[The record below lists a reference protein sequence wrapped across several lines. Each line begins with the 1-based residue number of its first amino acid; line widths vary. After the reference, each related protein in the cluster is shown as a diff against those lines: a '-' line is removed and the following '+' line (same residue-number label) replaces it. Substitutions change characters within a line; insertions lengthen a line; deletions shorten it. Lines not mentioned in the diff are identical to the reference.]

1 MFISNLIPTSSL
13 LSLHNS
19 LFVRKQSNSSSPKM
33 TSCSSSPDCC
43 LQLIWER
50 WPASCCWNSES
61 WIHHG
66 CLSFIVHV
74 SSTGKTWG
82 VYFPLNADSTSL
94 FITNTVTVMIR
105 NTIMSHLDYFSK
117 VPSAPSRAFC
127 FPPALILNL
136 YNVLRNLEQSEH
148 LNLWRHLHYFFLKYA
163 LPLRFLAVTHTCQ
176 LYSLL
181 VLPKMAFSQT
191 PTHSSSLTSFNLC
204 SNTTFPI
211 CPAQSPLIKN
221 VALSPSFQNSLPCS
235 TASMTI
241 ASTSVNFV
249 FCLLSVSFHQLAA
262 SSRAKIFFISQR
274 IPHFRTVPGTQH
286 W

>member
-61 WIHHG
+61 WINHG

-105 NTIMSHLDYFSK
+105 NTIMPHLDYFIK
-117 VPSAPSRAFC
+117 VPSAPNRAFC

-136 YNVLRNLEQSEH
+136 YNVLHNLEQSEH

-163 LPLRFLAVTHTCQ
+163 LPLRFLAVTHAN
-176 LYSLL
+176 Y
-181 VLPKMAFSQT
+181 
-191 PTHSSSLTSFNLC
+191 THSLFCLKWSSPRYLHTAIPSLPSTLC

-221 VALSPSFQNSLPCS
+221 ATLSPSFQNSLPCS
-235 TASMTI
+235 TASMSI
-241 ASTSVNFV
+241 ASTRVNFV